1 MSPRADVLS
10 AAELADNGEAYLF
23 PSRAVKGAP
32 ITAHALAVAMA
43 RFAAG
48 TNPEIAKSWRVEPP
62 SPHDLRRTV
71 ATRLAELGIAKE
83 DRDAVLN
90 HTPRDVG
97 KKHYDLYD
105 REREKRRALERWA
118 QMLSTIIENKKGN
131 LAVIMLRGRRAS
143 N

>member
-1 MSPRADVLS
+1 MARQSILS
-10 AAELADNGEAYLF
+10 ALELTGEDDEYLF
-23 PSRAVKGAP
+23 PSPSVDDAP

-43 RFAAG
+43 RFAESLNPIAG
-48 TNPEIAKSWRVEPP
+48 KSWRADSP

-71 ATRLAELGIAKE
+71 ATRLAELGVAKE

-90 HTPRDVG
+90 HTPADVG

-105 REREKRRALERWA
+105 REREKRRALELWA
-118 QMLSTIIENKKGN
+118 STLSAIIEGQK
-131 LAVIMLRGRRAS
+131 RGAEVVPTIKTHR